1 MAIIILANFFVFL
14 VVVAITI
21 FIGLDLKKW
30 PSWLY
35 GIYGFL
41 SGFLFGFSE
50 FNDNGSLGLS
60 MNLTGSLQVGA
71 IFAFL
76 IMWGGAT
83 TRWKKQRFKY

>member
-1 MAIIILANFFVFL
+1 MATIILANIFVFL
-14 VVVAITI
+14 VVYVITI

-30 PSWLY
+30 SSWLY

-41 SGFLFGFSE
+41 SGFLLGFLV

-76 IMWGGAT
+76 IMYGGAT
-83 TRWKKQRFKY
+83 TRWKKQRFKH